1 MTTGL
6 YGPTD
11 SKWDPIVE
19 QLRARVDRLR
29 AAVRADD
36 KVIGRLTNDRDR
48 LQIEVKKLSG
58 RGEGR

>member
-1 MTTGL
+1 MKSF

-11 SKWDPIVE
+11 SKFDPFVE
-19 QLRARVDRLR
+19 QLQARVARLQ
-29 AAVRADD
+29 AEIRADD
-36 KVIGRLTNDRDR
+36 KVIGRLLNDRDR

>member
-36 KVIGRLTNDRDR
+36 KVIGRLMNDRDR